1 MLLDVTRCGLD
12 APSLHRDTSMD
23 KYITSNLIFSR
34 VIETSLFLNKR
45 KFRKKMASIVPYSFK
60 FPKANAQQN
69 ATHKLCDPGQAMAQA
84 FAAALTPSKP
94 SYNPPE
100 IQLSK
105 DAQRERD
112 IQNNISPIPLFGVED
127 DRPQTSGELNAKL
140 HPQLISEPLFNND
153 NCEIR
158 CTNGEDVVGFNF
170 QEMPVNGMPDFKM

>member
-1 MLLDVTRCGLD
+1 
-12 APSLHRDTSMD
+12 
-23 KYITSNLIFSR
+23 
-34 VIETSLFLNKR
+34 
-45 KFRKKMASIVPYSFK
+45 MASIIPYNFK

-84 FAAALTPSKP
+84 FVAALTPSKP

-112 IQNNISPIPLFGVED
+112 IQNNLSPIPTFGVED
-127 DRPQTSGELNAKL
+127 DRPQTYGELNAKL
-140 HPQLISEPLFNND
+140 HPQFITEPLLNND